1 MSPDSK
7 GTIMLGLPR
16 PEWAAAAAL
25 SALLIVGVG
34 VFPAAARQDPG
45 TLSVPSVS
53 PYCPL
58 TRIGI
63 QFVRCDNLTGAGA
76 PAPAWVPESQ

>member
-1 MSPDSK
+1 MSPNLK
-7 GTIMLGLPR
+7 GTIMTGLTR
-16 PEWAAAAAL
+16 PGWAAAAL
-25 SALLIVGVG
+25 SALLLVGVG
-34 VFPAAARQDPG
+34 ALPAAARQDPG
-45 TLSVPSVS
+45 TTSVPSVS

-76 PAPAWVPESQ
+76 PAPAWIPES